1 MDEPDFPDDD
11 DVISKTQRK
20 KEAHAQQELGERLT
34 QLSEAVLETLPISE
48 RLHAA
53 ILEFK
58 RLPPKR
64 GAVKRQLQFIGKLM
78 RKSDIDEILA
88 ILDEQPH
95 GGSSA
100 PAEKDAA
107 KRYCKTILDEG
118 DDGIQKVLAELPDFD
133 RQQVR
138 QILRNIQSAKNEAR
152 KAAAQRRLLDLLA
165 ESCRNR

>member
-1 MDEPDFPDDD
+1 MDKPDFQDDED
-11 DVISKTQRK
+11 FISKTQRK
-20 KEAHAQQELGERLT
+20 KEAHEQQELGERLT
-34 QLSEAVLETLPISE
+34 QLSETVLKTLPISD

-78 RKSDIDEILA
+78 RKSDVDEILA
-88 ILDEQPH
+88 ILDKQAH

-100 PAEKDAA
+100 PPEKETA
-107 KRYCKTILDEG
+107 KRHCKVILEEG
-118 DDGIQKVLAELPDFD
+118 DDGIQQVLADLPALD

-138 QILRNIQSAKNEAR
+138 QIQRNILSAGNEAK
-152 KAAAQRRLLDLLA
+152 KAAAEQRLLDLLI
-165 ESCRNR
+165 ETCRNQ

>member
-1 MDEPDFPDDD
+1 MDEPDFQDDED
-11 DVISKTQRK
+11 FISKTQRK
-20 KEAHAQQELGERLT
+20 KEAHEQQELGERLT
-34 QLSEAVLETLPISE
+34 QLSEAVLKTLPISE

-88 ILDEQPH
+88 NLDKQAH
-95 GGSSA
+95 GGA
-100 PAEKDAA
+100 PASLEKETA
-107 KRYCKTILDEG
+107 KRHCKVILEKG
-118 DDGIQKVLAELPDFD
+118 DDGIQQVLAELPALD

-138 QILRNIQSAKNEAR
+138 QIQRNIQSARNEAK
-152 KAAAQRRLLDLLA
+152 KAAAEQRLLDLLI
-165 ESCRNR
+165 ETCRNQ

>member
-1 MDEPDFPDDD
+1 MDEPEFLDDD
-11 DVISKTQRK
+11 EVISKTQRK
-20 KEAHAQQELGERLT
+20 KEAHEQQELGERLT
-34 QLSEAVLETLPISE
+34 QLSEAVLETLPLSE

-100 PAEKDAA
+100 PPEKETA
-107 KRYCKTILDEG
+107 KHYCSVILNEG
-118 DDGIQKVLAELPDFD
+118 DDGIQQVLAELPELD
-133 RQQVR
+133 RQQIR
-138 QILRNIQSAKNEAR
+138 QILRNIQNAKNEAK
-152 KAAAQRRLLDLLA
+152 KAAAEQRLHDLLL
-165 ESCRNR
+165 ETCRNH